1 MKVLML
7 NGSFNPDGSTSA
19 GLEIMAKTFAEE
31 GVETEIVTVGAKPIA
46 DCIACGKCAELKRCV
61 FANDAVN
68 DFAEKAKTS
77 DGFVFGSPVY
87 YAHPSGRIQSFLD
100 RLFFS
105 TMNADRYASLRH
117 KPCASIVVARRAGTS
132 ASFDVLNKYA
142 TISQMIVVGSTY
154 WNEFHALTKEDVP
167 EDPEGLQ
174 TLQNLARNMV
184 YVMKC
189 LKAGRDAGIMPPATK
204 EEVFTNFVRRCE

>member
-7 NGSFNPDGSTSA
+7 NGSFNPDGSTKA
-19 GLEIMAKTFAEE
+19 GLDIMAGTLAEE
-31 GVETEIVTVGAKPIA
+31 GVETEIVTVGGKPIA

-132 ASFDVLNKYA
+132 ASFDVMNKYA
-142 TISQMIVVGSTY
+142 TISQMIVVGSSY
-154 WNEFHALTKEDVP
+154 WNEFHALTKDDVP
-167 EDPEGLQ
+167 QDPEGLQ
-174 TLQNLARNMV
+174 TLRNLARNMV

-189 LKAGRDAGIMPPATK
+189 QKAGRDAGILPPAN
-204 EEVFTNFVRRCE
+204 ESGVFTNFVR

>member
-189 LKAGRDAGIMPPATK
+189 QKAGRDAGILPPTAK
-204 EEVFTNFVRRCE
+204 EEVFTNFVRRA

>member
-7 NGSFNPDGSTSA
+7 NGSFNPDGSTNA
-19 GLEIMAKTFAEE
+19 GLEIMAKTFTEE
-31 GVETEIVTVGAKPIA
+31 SVETEIVTVGAKPIA

-61 FANDAVN
+61 FANDSVN
-68 DFAEKAKTS
+68 EFAEKAKTA
-77 DGFVFGSPVY
+77 DGFVFGTPVY
-87 YAHPSGRIQSFLD
+87 YAHPSGRILSFLD

-105 TMNADRYASLRH
+105 SRLANGYGNLRH
-117 KPCASIVVARRAGTS
+117 KPCASVVVARRAGTS
-132 ASFDVLNKYA
+132 ASFDILNKYA
-142 TISQMIVVGSTY
+142 GISQMIVVGSTY

-167 EDPEGLQ
+167 EDGEGIQ

-189 LKAGRDAGIMPPATK
+189 LKAGRDAGILPPTAK
-204 EEVFTNFVRRCE
+204 EEVFTNFVRRA

>member
-31 GVETEIVTVGAKPIA
+31 GVETEIVTVGGKPIA

-189 LKAGRDAGIMPPATK
+189 QKAGRDAGILPPTAK
-204 EEVFTNFVRRCE
+204 EEVFTNFVRRE

>member
-189 LKAGRDAGIMPPATK
+189 QKAGRDAGILPPTAK
-204 EEVFTNFVRRCE
+204 EEVFTNFVRRD

>member
-7 NGSFNPDGSTSA
+7 NGSFNPDGSTKA

>member
-19 GLEIMAKTFAEE
+19 GLEIMAKTFTEE
-31 GVETEIVTVGAKPIA
+31 GVETEIVTVGGKPIA
-46 DCIACGKCAELKRCV
+46 DCIACGKCAGLKRCV

-132 ASFDVLNKYA
+132 ASFDVMNKYA
-142 TISQMIVVGSTY
+142 TISQLVVVVSSY
-154 WNEFHALTKEDVP
+154 WKEFHALTKDDVP
-167 EDPEGLQ
+167 QDPEGLQ
-174 TLQNLARNMV
+174 TLRNLARNMV

-189 LKAGRDAGIMPPATK
+189 QKAGRDAGILPPAN
-204 EEVFTNFVRRCE
+204 ESGVFTNFVR

>member
-7 NGSFNPDGSTSA
+7 NGSFNPDGSTKA
-19 GLEIMAKTFAEE
+19 GLDIMAGTFAEE

-68 DFAEKAKTS
+68 DFAEQAKTS

-105 TMNADRYASLRH
+105 TMNANRYASLRH

>member
-7 NGSFNPDGSTSA
+7 NGSFNPDGSTNA

-142 TISQMIVVGSTY
+142 GISQMIAVGSTY